1 VLAFSWSGETPELA
15 TIVSH
20 AKRFGIS
27 LVAVT
32 SEDGSA
38 LARAADIVLLLPKKA
53 EACPFGL
60 APTTSTMMEMALG
73 DCLAMDLL
81 EQKGFTLE
89 DFKALHP
96 GGKLGAKLKFV
107 SDLMHVDGAMPLE
120 PTTAPMSRAILTM
133 TEKAMGCCGVC
144 DEDARLTGII
154 TDGDLRRH
162 IDDDSL
168 MTRRVEE
175 VMTTNPKTI
184 SPDTTA
190 AVALE
195 MMNAAEIT
203 ALFVVENDKPVGI
216 VHIHD
221 LLRAGVA

>member
-1 VLAFSWSGETPELA
+1 
-15 TIVSH
+15 
-20 AKRFGIS
+20 
-27 LVAVT
+27 
-32 SEDGSA
+32 
-38 LARAADIVLLLPKKA
+38 
-53 EACPFGL
+53 
-60 APTTSTMMEMALG
+60 MMEMALG